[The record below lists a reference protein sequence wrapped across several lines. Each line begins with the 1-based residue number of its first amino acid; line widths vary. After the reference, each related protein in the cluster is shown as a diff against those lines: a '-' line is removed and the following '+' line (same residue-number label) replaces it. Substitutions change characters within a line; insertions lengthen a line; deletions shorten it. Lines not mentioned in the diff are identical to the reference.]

1 MQVRSLRHSG
11 LYLLLAVTGVV
22 TVFPF
27 AWMLSSALQTPLQL
41 ATVPIQWL
49 PTTFDW
55 RNFTGVFHA
64 IPLLRMF
71 ANSFV
76 VTVTVSLGIVITSLL
91 AGFALAKYRFP
102 GRGIMFFFT
111 LATMFV
117 PYFILMIPLYYLMR
131 ILGWLNTYPGLIV
144 PNLVTGF
151 GIFMMRQ
158 FMVTIP
164 DEVLDAARI
173 DGSSEWTLFWRIA
186 IPQAVPGVAALGI
199 FAFVYQW
206 SNFLWPLLVVN
217 TTNMMT
223 VPLGLEQLSSFESTQ
238 QNMGLVMAG
247 TALAVIPS
255 TLVFIVLQRYF
266 VEGINLTGIKG

>member
-1 MQVRSLRHSG
+1 M
-11 LYLLLAVTGVV
+11 
-22 TVFPF
+22 
-27 AWMLSSALQTPLQL
+27 
-41 ATVPIQWL
+41 
-49 PTTFDW
+49 
-55 RNFTGVFHA
+55 
-64 IPLLRMF
+64 
-71 ANSFV
+71 
-76 VTVTVSLGIVITSLL
+76 
-91 AGFALAKYRFP
+91 
-102 GRGIMFFFT
+102 
-111 LATMFV
+111 
-117 PYFILMIPLYYLMR
+117 
-131 ILGWLNTYPGLIV
+131 

>member
-1 MQVRSLRHSG
+1 MPARKARSSLV
-11 LYLLLAVTGVV
+11 YVLLVVTGIVV
-22 TVFPF
+22 VFPF

-41 ATVPIQWL
+41 ATVPIQWF
-49 PTTFDW
+49 PTTPDW
-55 RNFTGVFHA
+55 KNFSGVFDT
-64 IPLLRMF
+64 IPLARMF
-71 ANSFV
+71 ANSFI
-76 VTVTVSLGIVITSLL
+76 VTVTVSIGIVATSLL

-102 GRGIMFFFT
+102 GRGMMFFFT

-131 ILGWLNTYPGLIV
+131 ILGWLDTYQGLIV

-158 FMVTIP
+158 FMITIP
-164 DEVLDAARI
+164 DDVLDAARI
-173 DGSSEWTLFWRIA
+173 DGSSEGSIFWRIA
-186 IPQAVPGVAALGI
+186 IPAAKPGIAALGI

-206 SNFLWPLLVVN
+206 SNFLWPLLVVSA
-217 TTNMMT
+217 TSMMT

-247 TALAVIPS
+247 TAIAVIPS
-255 TLVFIVLQRYF
+255 TLVFIALQRYF
-266 VEGINLTGIKG
+266 VEGINLSGVKG